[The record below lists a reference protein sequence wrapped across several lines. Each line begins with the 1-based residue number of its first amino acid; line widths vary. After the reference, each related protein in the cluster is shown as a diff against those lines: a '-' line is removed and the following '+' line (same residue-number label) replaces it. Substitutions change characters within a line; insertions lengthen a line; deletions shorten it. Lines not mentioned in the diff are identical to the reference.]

1 MKILHINRKEMAIF
15 LEICAISVQLIAIER
30 AMAMILTTIW
40 KILMP
45 LEVPFSAVF
54 IRYKLYCKSILKK
67 YFYILLY
74 SSIICV

>member
-15 LEICAISVQLIAIER
+15 LRICAISVELIAIER
-30 AMAMILTTIW
+30 AIAMILNIW

-54 IRYKLYCKSILKK
+54 IRYKLHCKSILKK

-74 SSIICV
+74 NFIICV

>member
-1 MKILHINRKEMAIF
+1 
-15 LEICAISVQLIAIER
+15 
-30 AMAMILTTIW
+30 MAMILTTIW